1 MRQWINL
8 FESKSMILY
17 HGTPETFD
25 KFDIEKIVDGGP
37 FGRGIHFTNNYKTA
51 KIYSGDQK
59 PLKANITLKNP
70 YVINRG
76 YSNDSDR
83 QEQMNYSQQTRIF
96 QPVSTAR
103 ERLMKMGYDGMV
115 LKEDDYTEVVVYDT
129 STIDILGRG
138 K

>member
-8 FESKSMILY
+8 TESTSMILY

-37 FGRGIHFTNNYKTA
+37 FGRGIHFTNSYKTA
-51 KIYSGDQK
+51 KIYSGDQE

-70 YVINRG
+70 YIVSRSG
-76 YSNDSDR
+76 DSEFS
-83 QEQMNYSQQTRIF
+83 QQMSYSQQTKIF
-96 QPVSTAR
+96 RPVSTAR

-115 LKEDDYTEVVVYDT
+115 LKEDDYIEVVVYDV